1 METIMGLM
9 FNLLAVLVVTA
20 LGFGVALVFMRFN
33 LMKPLYRLAL
43 LGALGI
49 VILVGLFQGRISS
62 DRFIASELSRSP
74 EGWRV
79 SLDDELKSRLAPFQL
94 DVNEQ
99 VRRALHARGEP
110 GWASPQG
117 LLLGFSSLAI
127 LFSLV
132 GLYRERSLEKLRKG
146 IEGAASA
153 ALGSGD
159 VAA

>member
-99 VRRALHARGEP
+99 RGEP